1 MASRYSWGFLL
12 AAALLGFLQASSA
25 FEVRDGKNKTCILA
39 NFSVLFTVEYNT
51 KTSKEVKVFSLPSNA
66 VVLPESTCGKPND
79 TSEVLAIGFSNN
91 NSLKMAFVRNA
102 DVYVVRSLTFTYN
115 LSDASLF
122 PNSNETGARNV
133 SKDTDI
139 RAGLRTTYTCHSNNT
154 IISMKN
160 VTVLLSNVTLEA
172 YLVNNTFSGKETVC
186 SEDKGSTTAVPA
198 TTSVAPT
205 AAPTAAPKT
214 PDVGR
219 YNLTG
224 CLLASMGL
232 QLNITYTTKNQTK
245 KWELLNLPAN
255 TTFSGHCGDSTV
267 TLNLTSGSTDLVF
280 YFEQNSTTDKY
291 FLHRISVSTSLP
303 PESIKRTFKA
313 DNDSLSAL
321 KATVGKS
328 YKCFSEESIWISN
341 ETSLNIFN
349 AQVQAFKIT
358 GNTFGTPE
366 ECPMD
371 ENNMLIPIIVG
382 AALAGL
388 VLIVL
393 IAYLIG
399 RKRSHAGYQT
409 I

>member
-1 MASRYSWGFLL
+1 MAPRCSWGLFL

-25 FEVRDGKNKTCILA
+25 FEVRDGKNKICILA
-39 NFSVLFTVEYNT
+39 NFSVLFTVEYHTN
-51 KTSKEVKVFSLPSNA
+51 TSKEVKVFSLPSNA
-66 VVLPESTCGKPND
+66 VVLPESTCDRLNG
-79 TSEVLAIGFSNN
+79 TSEVLAIGFGNN
-91 NSLKMAFVRNA
+91 NSLKMTFVKNA
-102 DVYVVRSLTFTYN
+102 GVYTVSNLNFTYN
-115 LSDASLF
+115 LSDASFF
-122 PNSNETGARNV
+122 PNSSETGARSV
-133 SKDTDI
+133 SKETDI
-139 RAGLRTTYTCHSNNT
+139 QAHLKTTYTCHSNNT
-154 IISMKN
+154 IIGMKN

-172 YLVNNTFSGKETVC
+172 YLPNNTFSGKETVC
-186 SEDKGSTTAVPA
+186 SEDKGSTTASPT

-232 QLNITYTTKNQTK
+232 QLNVTYTTKNQTK

-255 TTFSGHCGDSTV
+255 TSFSGHCGDSTV
-267 TLNLTSGSTDLVF
+267 TLNLTSAPTDLVF

-303 PESIKRTFKA
+303 AEKRTFKA

>member
-1 MASRYSWGFLL
+1 MAPRYSWGLFL
-12 AAALLGFLQASSA
+12 AAALLGFLQVSSA

-51 KTSKEVKVFSLPSNA
+51 NTSKEVTVFSLPSNA
-66 VVLPESTCGKPND
+66 VVLPESTCGKLDD
-79 TSEVLAIGFSNN
+79 TSEVLAIGFGNK
-91 NSLKMAFVRNA
+91 NSLKMTFVKNP
-102 DVYVVRSLTFTYN
+102 DVYVVSNLTFTYN
-115 LSDASLF
+115 LSDASFF
-122 PNSNETGARNV
+122 PNSNETGARDV
-133 SKDTDI
+133 SKETDI
-139 RAGLRTTYTCHSNNT
+139 RADLKTTYTCHSKNT
-154 IISMKN
+154 ISMKN
-160 VTVLLSNVTLEA
+160 VTVVLSNVTLEA
-172 YLVNNTFSGKETVC
+172 YLVNNTFSGKETRC
-186 SEDKGSTTAVPA
+186 SEDIGSTTAIPT

-232 QLNITYTTKNQTK
+232 QLNVTYTTKNQTK

-255 TTFSGHCGDSTV
+255 TNFSGHCGDSTV

-303 PESIKRTFKA
+303 VESIKRTFKA

-328 YKCFSEESIWISN
+328 YKCFSEESILISN

-358 GNTFGTPE
+358 GDTFGTPE